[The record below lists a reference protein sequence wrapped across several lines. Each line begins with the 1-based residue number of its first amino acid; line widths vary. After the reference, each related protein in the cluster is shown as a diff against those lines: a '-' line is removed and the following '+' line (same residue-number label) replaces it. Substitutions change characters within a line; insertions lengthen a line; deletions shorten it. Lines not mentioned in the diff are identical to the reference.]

1 MTTRQ
6 QDNKTSSKLANV
18 KQKKKKSF
26 TLVEIVF
33 TIAIIGILL
42 AIFLPAMSAIKLAA
56 QKVKDQSNLRKIAEG
71 WKTYTVDKNFGA
83 FFGEHMEFVHRLSG
97 GGPGWQGQERCIIND
112 PYVYISSNDKYAS
125 KVAGEAIS
133 GPSGDAGA
141 YLGAYAIVENDITTG
156 PGIPFSYCLISGLS
170 ASIPLATTPVA
181 FTRGLKANG
190 KWHSKYGLYGDKGGY
205 VVFCDGHVTW
215 FDGDKPARFLHLNGQ
230 EYTSDIRKT
239 IPSDAFISGG
249 YLANPNITDSNGS
262 PLLIQH
268 AGAGD
273 E

>member
-1 MTTRQ
+1 MQ
-6 QDNKTSSKLANV
+6 KCKNAKMQKCKNAV
-18 KQKKKKSF
+18 KGKSESF

-56 QKVKDQSNLRKIAEG
+56 QKIKDQSNLRKIAEG
-71 WKTYTVDKNFGA
+71 WKTYIVDRNFGT
-83 FFGEHMEFVHRLSG
+83 FFGAHFEFVHRLSG
-97 GGPGWQGQERCIIND
+97 GGPGWQGQEKCIIND
-112 PYVYISSNDKYAS
+112 PYVYISSSDKYAS
-125 KVAGEAIS
+125 KVIGEAIS
-133 GPSGDAGA
+133 GPAGDGGA
-141 YLGAYAIVENDITTG
+141 YLGAYARVENDITTRL
-156 PGIPFSYCLISGLS
+156 GIPLSYCLICGLS
-170 ASIPLATTPVA
+170 ASVPLATTPVA

-190 KWHSKYGLYGDKGGY
+190 KWHSKYGLYGDKGGC

-215 FDGDKPARFLHLNGQ
+215 FDGSKPAKFLHWNGQ

-239 IPSDAFISGG
+239 IPNDAVISGG
-249 YLANPNITDSNGS
+249 YLANTNITDSDGS

-273 E
+273 D